1 MSSPT
6 KMYIEIVKQIRAII
20 SQDGITAGDKI
31 PSERELSD
39 RLKVGRSSVREALRA
54 LELLG
59 LIETRRGEG
68 TYLKDF
74 TEHHLVELLG
84 TFILESEAKKVDLV
98 ETKFELE
105 KTLLQLLVVKNT
117 SSIVMEQLK
126 DLLTSP
132 HFTHDEFFKLVSVG
146 TENKLLQRI
155 WGLVSTYSQTF
166 ITNLNLNRT
175 LYERLIYS
183 LEQNETN
190 EVLNIYSQIFSK
202 FVDSNKT

>member
-1 MSSPT
+1 
-6 KMYIEIVKQIRAII
+6 MYIEIVKQIRTII

-84 TFILESEAKKVDLV
+84 TFILESEAKKDDLI

-105 KTLLQLLVVKNT
+105 KSLLQLLVVKN
-117 SSIVMEQLK
+117 SSSNVMQQLK
-126 DLLTSP
+126 DVLTSP
-132 HFTHDEFFKLVSVG
+132 QFTHDEFFKLVSVG

-166 ITNLNLNRT
+166 IINLDTDRS
-175 LYERLIYS
+175 LYERLIYL
-183 LEQNETN
+183 LEQNDTN
-190 EVLNIYSQIFSK
+190 EMLNIYGQIFSK